1 MKLRSSSWVVAAI
14 CCGLVFLLS
23 CHGNQSALNAG
34 GLQSARIE
42 RLWWLMFAIILAV
55 YVIVLAWLGG
65 ALYRS
70 RTTAAVNDVPP
81 QVNPAADRRATLVV
95 GTAITITVVLLFV
108 ILVASVLTGHAI
120 ANLNSKN
127 PVTIDVIGHQWWW
140 EVRYEATQADQTV
153 VTANEIHIPVGQPVV
168 IKTSSVDVIHSFWA
182 PNLHGKRDLIPGYQ
196 NALWIEAD
204 RAGTYRGQCAEFCGH
219 QHAHMAFFVVAE
231 PVEKFHAWLAQQVST
246 PPPPA
251 DPIAK
256 EGQKVF
262 LSHTCVMC
270 HTIRGSGA
278 GAKLGPDLTH
288 IASRM
293 TIGAGSRPNTPG
305 NLAGWIVD
313 SQSIKPGN
321 KMPPNPLKSD
331 DLNALLAYL
340 ETLK

>member
-1 MKLRSSSWVVAAI
+1 MRLRNSFWSVAL
-14 CCGLVFLLS
+14 CCGLLFLVS
-23 CHGNQSALNAG
+23 CHGNQASLNSG
-34 GLQSARIE
+34 GLQAGRIE

-55 YVIVLAWLGG
+55 YVIVLAWFGT
-65 ALYRS
+65 AVYRS
-70 RTTAAVNDVPP
+70 RTSAAVNDIPP
-81 QVNPAADRRATLVV
+81 QVNPAADRRSTLVV
-95 GTAITITVVLLFV
+95 GAAITITVVLLFV
-108 ILVASVLTGHAI
+108 ILTASVLTGHAI

-153 VTANEIHIPVGQPVV
+153 ITANEIHIPVGQPVV

-196 NALWIEAD
+196 NALWIQAD
-204 RAGTYRGQCAEFCGH
+204 RAGTFRGQCAEFCGH

-231 PVEKFHAWLAQQVST
+231 PVEKFKSWLAQQVST

-251 DPIAK
+251 DPVVK
-256 EGQKVF
+256 QGQQVF
-262 LSHTCVMC
+262 LTHTCIMC

-288 IASRM
+288 LASRM
-293 TIGAGSRPNTPG
+293 TIAAGTLPNTRG
-305 NLAGWIVD
+305 NLAGWILD

-321 KMPPNPLKSD
+321 KMPPNPMKSD
-331 DLNALLAYL
+331 DLNALLTYL

>member
-1 MKLRSSSWVVAAI
+1 MNVRRSFWLGVAL
-14 CCGLVFLLS
+14 CCGLTFLAS
-23 CHGNQSALNAG
+23 CHGNQSSLNSG

-55 YVIVLAWLGG
+55 YVIVLGWLGG
-65 ALYRS
+65 AVYRS
-70 RTTAAVNDVPP
+70 RTTTPVGEIPP
-81 QVNPAADRRATLVV
+81 QINPVADRRATLVV
-95 GTAITITVVLLFV
+95 GAAITITVVLLFV

-204 RAGTYRGQCAEFCGH
+204 RADTFRGQCAEFCGH

-231 PVEKFHAWLAQQVST
+231 PVEKFQAWLSQQVST

-251 DPIAK
+251 DPLAK
-256 EGQKVF
+256 EGQRVF

-288 IASRM
+288 IASRK
-293 TIGAGSRPNTPG
+293 TIGAGTLPNTPG
-305 NLAGWIVD
+305 NLAGWILD